1 VLAAL
6 MAGCAS
12 GPRSSSPGSSS
23 ASVARPGRDGAD
35 ANPPANLAQ
44 VPDAEPRV
52 EPIRSGGPNKPY
64 VVLGRAYTPLQ
75 DGRPFRESGL
85 ASWYGRKFHGVPTSS
100 GEPYDMY
107 GMTAAHTTLPIPS
120 YVRVRN
126 PANGREVIVRINDR
140 GPFHDG
146 RVIDLSYTAA
156 YKLDLLRGVAPV
168 ELERITP
175 DEIVAGS
182 WRRGNTGTALA
193 YAAPTVPVSATLV
206 RPVAYV
212 PPPPAA
218 PPAVA
223 PVRRPAAPVVPPV
236 AVAAAAV
243 VPPPPVESP
252 PAPAFYAA
260 PVQPAT
266 PPAYDPTAEQPL
278 TAVALTAD
286 MAPVDTAPPPRGAVG
301 TPLPPLPPLVPVAP
315 PAPQAPAP
323 AAVTPAMAPS
333 QSPPLASAGAFW
345 VQLGAFGRPDSAAA
359 LQQRVAGSAG
369 ALAPTVAV
377 VSDGGLHR
385 VQAGPYPTREA
396 ARSAADRLGGSLQL
410 SPVVVERR

>member
-1 VLAAL
+1 

-12 GPRSSSPGSSS
+12 GPRSSSSGSSFSS
-23 ASVARPGRDGAD
+23 APVARPGRDGAD

-120 YVRVRN
+120 YVLVRN
-126 PANGREVIVRINDR
+126 PANGREVVVRINDR

-193 YAAPTVPVSATLV
+193 YAAPSVPVAAALV

-218 PPAVA
+218 PSAVA
-223 PVRRPAAPVVPPV
+223 PVRRPTPPLPQPV
-236 AVAAAAV
+236 AVAAVA
-243 VPPPPVESP
+243 VPPSP
-252 PAPAFYAA
+252 AIDIPA
-260 PVQPAT
+260 

-286 MAPVDTAPPPRGAVG
+286 MAPVDTPPPPRGAIG
-301 TPLPPLPPLVPVAP
+301 TPLPPLPPLVPAAP
-315 PAPQAPAP
+315 PAPLAPLP
-323 AAVTPAMAPS
+323 PVVPSAMAPA

-359 LQQRVAGSAG
+359 LQQRVAGSA
-369 ALAPTVAV
+369 AAVAPTVAV

-385 VQAGPYPTREA
+385 VQAGPFPTREA

-410 SPVVVERR
+410 SPVVVERH